1 MSGNVAERHHVS
13 WHKKHREP
21 LSICEQCC
29 NTSKI
34 KCGKAI
40 RTPSR
45 GLLVFFSSNIAFG
58 WFLAA
63 IGLHFPSL
71 FHDLFGC
78 WEHRCPLF
86 SSHFSMDRFS
96 EGWWWRCVMLSAD
109 VPFPVMIPLFL
120 TFYHWL
126 DVRDTS
132 WLGSRNVLPEDPLN
146 FLIWNFSRVSGGLCC
161 ENANRIRLACARS
174 PHCETVSCVSNT

>member
-13 WHKKHREP
+13 WHKKHRES

-63 IGLHFPSL
+63 FGLHFPSL
-71 FHDLFGC
+71 FRDLFGC

-126 DVRDTS
+126 DVRDSELTRLQERS
-132 WLGSRNVLPEDPLN
+132 AWGPAELLNLKLQPGFRWLMLRE
-146 FLIWNFSRVSGGLCC
+146 C
-161 ENANRIRLACARS
+161 
-174 PHCETVSCVSNT
+174 

>member
-13 WHKKHREP
+13 WHKKHMEP

-40 RTPSR
+40 R
-45 GLLVFFSSNIAFG
+45 FFHQIQRLDGF
-58 WFLAA
+58 WQPLDFL
-63 IGLHFPSL
+63 FPSL
-71 FHDLFGC
+71 FCDLFGC

-86 SSHFSMDRFS
+86 SFHVSMDRFS

-109 VPFPVMIPLFL
+109 VPFPVMIPLFM

-126 DVRDTS
+126 DVKDRELTRLQELS
-132 WLGSRNVLPEDPLN
+132 AWGPAERLNLKFQPGFRWLMLRE
-146 FLIWNFSRVSGGLCC
+146 C
-161 ENANRIRLACARS
+161 
-174 PHCETVSCVSNT
+174 